1 MQYRWHRKGRSVGGI
16 PWPLSVSWMI
26 SRVFEE
32 ISREMEEARASRA
45 LSRSSLTTEEESVRV
60 RVEPR
65 MRIVGVGRGVMGM
78 LGMGVRGGD
87 GDGRGGLGN
96 IFF

>member
-1 MQYRWHRKGRSVGGI
+1 M

-26 SRVFEE
+26 SRVLRE
-32 ISREMEEARASRA
+32 ISREMEEVRASRA

-65 MRIVGVGRGVMGM
+65 VRIVGVGRGVMGM
-78 LGMGVRGGD
+78 LGVFRD
-87 GDGRGGLGN
+87 GDGGGGREW
-96 IFF
+96 